1 MNVCAHVREPV
12 YMHEAGPAPIC
23 VRMDAGRH
31 LTARISALGNG
42 PVQLGGLQLI
52 EQGKA
57 LQELKL
63 LFFFLFCILTSGV
76 DNRGGNI

>member
-12 YMHEAGPAPIC
+12 YMHEARPAPIC

-63 LFFFLFCILTSGV
+63 LFFFFFLHFNKWC
-76 DNRGGNI
+76 R